1 MGHAIARESDQ
12 SKKITMFGIFKKKS
26 PKAAMSRK
34 YEKLLKEAY
43 ELSTVNR
50 QASDAKRAEAERLA
64 EEIEK
69 LEKQQASTA

>member
-1 MGHAIARESDQ
+1 MR
-12 SKKITMFGIFKKKS
+12 
-26 PKAAMSRK
+26 RK

-69 LEKQQASTA
+69 LEKNQVPVA